1 MLKFG
6 EEVSLNSGWQIVYT
20 YFSKLRTI
28 FGEIFIKLIGQSHA
42 ILNFQR

>member
-6 EEVSLNSGWQIVYT
+6 EEVSLNSGLQIVYAN
-20 YFSKLRTI
+20 FSKFRTI
-28 FGEIFIKLIGQSHA
+28 FGEIFVKLIGQSHA